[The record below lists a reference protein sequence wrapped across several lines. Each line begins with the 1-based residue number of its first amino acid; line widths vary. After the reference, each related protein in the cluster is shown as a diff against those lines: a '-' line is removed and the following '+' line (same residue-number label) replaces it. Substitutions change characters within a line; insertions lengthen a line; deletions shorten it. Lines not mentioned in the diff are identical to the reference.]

1 MERWQL
7 LLSDR
12 DLLEKEEL
20 KPPTELKVRVTILE
34 LLEEIEK
41 TAKTPAETILNEVSI
56 TVVRKEWIYLDCD

>member
-56 TVVRKEWIYLDCD
+56 TVVRKEWIYLDCY